1 MTELLAKIFIKNR
14 KEYDSPAVRKAYGTL
29 SSIVGIVLNIL
40 LAAAK
45 LLAGILAGSVAI
57 TADAL
62 NNLSDAGTS
71 LIALLSF
78 KISSKP
84 ADKNHP
90 FGHARMEYIASMVV
104 SFLILLVG
112 VELFSD
118 SLKRLTS
125 PSSAGATEITPLT
138 FVILS
143 ASILSKLW
151 LGLFY
156 GKIGKRIDSKV
167 VRAAATDSLSDCV
180 STAAVLASSIVISLT
195 GWTVIDAAV
204 GIAVS
209 VLIIIAGG
217 KILIETKDAILGE
230 GPVEETVEG
239 IKAVVAEFP
248 DVIGTH
254 DLLVHNY
261 GPKKF
266 IASLHAE
273 VDGKKDIYYLHD
285 VIDNLERKI
294 KDDLGISCTVH
305 MDPITTDDKEV
316 TELKEFLVSSM
327 KDADI
332 ELPIHDFRTVVGNSH
347 TNLIFDVVAPFDYPL
362 SEDEI
367 KDKISEAVN
376 LRRDY
381 CYCVIT
387 VDRE

>member
-1 MTELLAKIFIKNR
+1 M
-14 KEYDSPAVRKAYGTL
+14 
-29 SSIVGIVLNIL
+29 
-40 LAAAK
+40 
-45 LLAGILAGSVAI
+45 AI

>member
-125 PSSAGATEITPLT
+125 PSSAGATEITTLT

-305 MDPITTDDKEV
+305 MDPITTDDTEV

-327 KDADI
+327 RDADI

-376 LRRDY
+376 RQRDY